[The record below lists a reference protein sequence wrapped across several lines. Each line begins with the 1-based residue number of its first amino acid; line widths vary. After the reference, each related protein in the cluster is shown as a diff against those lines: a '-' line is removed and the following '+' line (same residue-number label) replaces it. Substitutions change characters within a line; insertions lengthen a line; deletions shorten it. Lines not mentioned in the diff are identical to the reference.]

1 MKSVTFIQRIAL
13 DVVVTVFDIPSD
25 YDESEVLDAVQEFPF
40 NVTVVQA
47 ESIVDGYHVHTNAG
61 ITVEAC
67 AYDGDA
73 KVIEVS
79 DAQ

>member
-13 DVVVTVFDIPSD
+13 DVVVTFDVPSD
-25 YDESEVLDAVQEFPF
+25 YDESEVLEAIQEFPF

-47 ESIVDGYHVHTNAG
+47 ESIVDGYHVHPNAG

-79 DAQ
+79 NA